1 MNLSQEIQSLQE
13 RLERGRSGVEEGGGA
28 GSLYRLVAA
37 TPPPGL
43 TLVARELQPAWARW
57 TLIYDKKNV
66 FPVFS

>member
-43 TLVARELQPAWARW
+43 TLVARELQPAWAR
-57 TLIYDKKNV
+57 
-66 FPVFS
+66 